1 MHSERIAR
9 AGKPAR
15 SERKLRRMGG
25 ERSVKA
31 AYVFIAPYV
40 LLFTLFIVIPV
51 VIAII
56 LSFTNFNTIQSP
68 DFVGFM
74 NYVNL
79 LTRDTIFMQYVL
91 PNTILFAVIVGPG
104 GYLLSFFL
112 AWCLSQISKVPRTIL
127 ALLLYSPSM
136 TSGVAMTV
144 VWRILFSGDQRGYL
158 NSFLMRLGWISEPI
172 KFLQSQEYLMP
183 VMIVV
188 ALWSSMGVGFLAMLA
203 GMMNIDETMYEAGE
217 IDGVRNRL
225 QEVFYI
231 TIPLMKPQMLFGM
244 VMAVVNTFQVG
255 YIGVALSGANPTPHY
270 AGQLIV
276 NLIEDYGFIRYEMG
290 YASAASVLLLGL
302 IYIITKQ
309 SGKLFRED

>member
-1 MHSERIAR
+1 MKRNHTPAHVK
-9 AGKPAR
+9 KP
-15 SERKLRRMGG
+15 K
-25 ERSVKA
+25 SVRA
-31 AYVFIAPYV
+31 AYLFIAPYA

-51 VIAII
+51 TIAIG
-56 LSFTNFNTIQSP
+56 LSFTNFNTIQAPS
-68 DFVGFM
+68 FVGFM

-79 LTRDTIFMQYVL
+79 LTRDAIFMQYVL

-112 AWCLSQISKVPRTIL
+112 AWCLSQISKGPRTVL

-144 VWRILFSGDQRGYL
+144 VWRILFSGDERGYL
-158 NSFLMRLGWISEPI
+158 NALLLDLGWISEPI
-172 KFLQSQEYLMP
+172 AFLQSSEYLMP

-203 GMMNIDETMYEAGE
+203 GMMNIDETMYEAGS

-255 YIGVALSGANPTPHY
+255 YIGVSLSGSNPTPQY

-290 YASAASVLLLGL
+290 YASAASVVLLIL
-302 IYIITKQ
+302 IYVITRQ

>member
-1 MHSERIAR
+1 MSGMPMLKRFRHLRDQSIAW
-9 AGKPAR
+9 AF
-15 SERKLRRMGG
+15 L
-25 ERSVKA
+25 
-31 AYVFIAPYV
+31 APYV
-40 LLFTLFIVIPV
+40 LLFTLFIIIPV
-51 VIAII
+51 LIAIA
-56 LSFTNFNTIQSP
+56 LSFTNFNTIQAP
-68 DFVGFM
+68 DLVGFM

-79 LTRDTIFMQYVL
+79 LTRDAIFMQYVL

-104 GYLLSFFL
+104 GYLLLFFL

-144 VWRILFSGDQRGYL
+144 VWKIIFSGDERGYL
-158 NSFLMRLGWISEPI
+158 NSLMLNLGWISEPI
-172 KFLQSQEYLMP
+172 AFLQSADYLMP
-183 VMIVV
+183 VMIIV

-203 GMMNIDETMYEAGE
+203 GMMNINEEMYEAAD
-217 IDGVRNRL
+217 IDGVRNRF

-231 TIPLMKPQMLFGM
+231 TIPMMKPQMLFGL

-255 YIGVALSGANPTPHY
+255 YIGVSLSGANPTPSY

-290 YASAASVLLLGL
+290 YASAASVVLLIL
-302 IYIITKQ
+302 IYGVTKW
-309 SGKLFRED
+309 SGRMFKED

>member
-1 MHSERIAR
+1 MTKKIQT
-9 AGKPAR
+9 PAPG
-15 SERKLRRMGG
+15 RRPK
-25 ERSVKA
+25 SVRA
-31 AYVFIAPYV
+31 AYLFILPYA
-40 LLFTLFIVIPV
+40 LLFSLFIVIPV
-51 VIAII
+51 AIAIG
-56 LSFTNFNTIQSP
+56 LSFTNFNTIQVPS
-68 DFVGFM
+68 FVGFM

-79 LTRDTIFMQYVL
+79 LTRDAIFMQYVL
-91 PNTILFAVIVGPG
+91 PNTILFAIIVGPG
-104 GYLLSFFL
+104 GYVLSFFL
-112 AWCLSQISKVPRTIL
+112 AWCLSQISKGPRTVL

-144 VWRILFSGDQRGYL
+144 VWRILFSGDERGYL
-158 NSFLMRLGWISEPI
+158 NALLLNLGWISEPVA
-172 KFLQSQEYLMP
+172 FLQSSEYLMP

-203 GMMNIDETMYEAGE
+203 GMMNIDETMYEAGS
-217 IDGVRNRL
+217 IDGIRNRL

-255 YIGVALSGANPTPHY
+255 YIGVSLSGANPTPQY

-290 YASAASVLLLGL
+290 YASAASVVLLIL
-302 IYIITKQ
+302 IYVITKQ

>member
-1 MHSERIAR
+1 MMKRDHMPAHVK
-9 AGKPAR
+9 KP
-15 SERKLRRMGG
+15 K
-25 ERSVKA
+25 SVRA
-31 AYVFIAPYV
+31 AYLFIAPYA

-51 VIAII
+51 TIAIG
-56 LSFTNFNTIQSP
+56 LSFTNFNTIQAPS
-68 DFVGFM
+68 FVGFM

-79 LTRDTIFMQYVL
+79 LTRDAIFMQYVL

-112 AWCLSQISKVPRTIL
+112 AWCLSQISKGPRTVL

-144 VWRILFSGDQRGYL
+144 VWRILFSGDERGYL
-158 NSFLMRLGWISEPI
+158 NALLLDLGWISEPI
-172 KFLQSQEYLMP
+172 AFLQSSEYLMP

-203 GMMNIDETMYEAGE
+203 GMMNIDETMYEAGS

-255 YIGVALSGANPTPHY
+255 YIGVSLSGSNPTPQY

-290 YASAASVLLLGL
+290 YASAASVVLLIL
-302 IYIITKQ
+302 IYVITRQ

>member
-1 MHSERIAR
+1 M
-9 AGKPAR
+9 
-15 SERKLRRMGG
+15 
-25 ERSVKA
+25 SVMVKKTRGPKSQ
-31 AYVFIAPYV
+31 YVAWAFLAPYI
-40 LLFTLFIVIPV
+40 LLFSLFIVVPV
-51 VIAII
+51 MIAIA
-56 LSFTNFNTIQSP
+56 LSFTNFNTLQMP
-68 DFVGFM
+68 DIVGFM

-79 LTRDTIFMQYVL
+79 LTRDAIFMQYVL

-144 VWRILFSGDQRGYL
+144 VWKIIFSGDERGYL
-158 NSFLMRLGWISEPI
+158 NAIMLNLGWISEPI
-172 KFLQSQEYLMP
+172 QFLQSSEYLMP

-188 ALWSSMGVGFLAMLA
+188 ALWSSLGVGFLAMLA
-203 GMMNIDETMYEAGE
+203 GMMNIDETVYEAAE
-217 IDGVRNRL
+217 IDGLRNRF

-231 TIPLMKPQMLFGM
+231 TIPMMKPQMLFGL

-255 YIGVALSGANPTPHY
+255 HIGVSLSGANPTPQY

-290 YASAASVLLLGL
+290 YASAASVVLLIM
-302 IYIITKQ
+302 IYTITKW
-309 SGKLFRED
+309 SGRMFTED

>member
-1 MHSERIAR
+1 MMKTKPLA
-9 AGKPAR
+9 APAR
-15 SERKLRRMGG
+15 HPK
-25 ERSVKA
+25 SVRA
-31 AYVFIAPYV
+31 AYAFIAPYA
-40 LLFTLFIVIPV
+40 LLFSLFIVIPV
-51 VIAII
+51 AIAIG
-56 LSFTNFNTIQSP
+56 LSFTNFNTIQMPS
-68 DFVGFM
+68 FVGFM

-79 LTRDTIFMQYVL
+79 LTRDSIFMQYVL

-104 GYLLSFFL
+104 GYALSFFL
-112 AWCLSQISKVPRTIL
+112 AWCLSQISKGPRTVL

-136 TSGVAMTV
+136 TGGVAMTV
-144 VWRILFSGDQRGYL
+144 VWRILFSGDERGYL
-158 NSFLMRLGWISEPI
+158 NALLLNLGWISEPI
-172 KFLQSQEYLMP
+172 AFLQSSEYLMP

-203 GMMNIDETMYEAGE
+203 GMMNIDESMYEAGS

-255 YIGVALSGANPTPHY
+255 YIGVSLSGANPTPQY

-290 YASAASVLLLGL
+290 YASAASVALLIL
-302 IYIITKQ
+302 IYVITKE
-309 SGKLFRED
+309 SGKIFRED

>member
-1 MHSERIAR
+1 MMKTKSLA
-9 AGKPAR
+9 APAR
-15 SERKLRRMGG
+15 RPQSIR
-25 ERSVKA
+25 A
-31 AYVFIAPYV
+31 AYVLIAPYA
-40 LLFTLFIVIPV
+40 LLFSLFIVIPV
-51 VIAII
+51 AIAIG
-56 LSFTNFNTIQSP
+56 LSFTNFNTIQLPS
-68 DFVGFM
+68 FVGFM

-79 LTRDTIFMQYVL
+79 LTRDAIFMQYVL

-104 GYLLSFFL
+104 GYVLSFFL
-112 AWCLSQISKVPRTIL
+112 AWCLSQISKGPRTVL

-144 VWRILFSGDQRGYL
+144 VWRILFSGDERGYL
-158 NSFLMRLGWISEPI
+158 NALLLNLGWISEPI
-172 KFLQSQEYLMP
+172 AFLQSSEYLMP

-203 GMMNIDETMYEAGE
+203 GMMNIDETMYEAGS
-217 IDGVRNRL
+217 IDGIRNRL

-255 YIGVALSGANPTPHY
+255 YIGVSLSGANPTPQY

-290 YASAASVLLLGL
+290 YASAASVVLLIL
-302 IYIITKQ
+302 IYVITKE
-309 SGKLFRED
+309 SGKIFKED

>member
-1 MHSERIAR
+1 MSALTKKAR
-9 AGKPAR
+9 GMKIQ
-15 SERKLRRMGG
+15 
-25 ERSVKA
+25 SVA
-31 AYVFIAPYV
+31 WAFLMPYTV
-40 LLFTLFIVIPV
+40 LFSLFIIVPV
-51 VIAII
+51 VIAIA
-56 LSFTNFNTIQSP
+56 LSFTNFNTLQMP

-79 LTRDTIFMQYVL
+79 LTRDAIFMQYVL

-144 VWRILFSGDQRGYL
+144 VWKIIFSGDERGYL
-158 NSFLMRLGWISEPI
+158 NAMLLNLGWISEPI
-172 KFLQSQEYLMP
+172 QFLQSSEYLMP
-183 VMIVV
+183 VMIIV

-203 GMMNIDETMYEAGE
+203 GMMNIDETVYEAAE
-217 IDGVRNRL
+217 IDGLRNRF

-231 TIPLMKPQMLFGM
+231 TIPMMKPQMLFGL

-255 YIGVALSGANPTPHY
+255 QIGVSLSGANPTPQY

-290 YASAASVLLLGL
+290 YASAASVVLLIL
-302 IYIITKQ
+302 IYAITKW
-309 SGKLFRED
+309 SGRMFKED

>member
-1 MHSERIAR
+1 MRSRNQT
-9 AGKPAR
+9 PAPG
-15 SERKLRRMGG
+15 RRPK
-25 ERSVKA
+25 SVRA
-31 AYVFIAPYV
+31 AYLFILPYA
-40 LLFTLFIVIPV
+40 LLFSLFIVIPV
-51 VIAII
+51 AIAIG
-56 LSFTNFNTIQSP
+56 LSFTNFNTIQAPS
-68 DFVGFM
+68 FVGFM

-79 LTRDTIFMQYVL
+79 LTRDAIFMQYVL

-104 GYLLSFFL
+104 GYVLSFFL
-112 AWCLSQISKVPRTIL
+112 AWCLSQISKGPRTVL

-144 VWRILFSGDQRGYL
+144 VWRILFSGDERGYL
-158 NSFLMRLGWISEPI
+158 NALLLNLGWISEPVA
-172 KFLQSQEYLMP
+172 FLQSSEYLMP

-203 GMMNIDETMYEAGE
+203 GMMNIDETMYEAGS
-217 IDGVRNRL
+217 IDGIRNRL

-255 YIGVALSGANPTPHY
+255 YIGVSLSGANPTPQY

-276 NLIEDYGFIRYEMG
+276 NLIEDYGFIDRK
-290 YASAASVLLLGL
+290 STRTPV
-302 IYIITKQ
+302 TT
-309 SGKLFRED
+309 

>member
-1 MHSERIAR
+1 M
-9 AGKPAR
+9 
-15 SERKLRRMGG
+15 
-25 ERSVKA
+25 SVMVKKTRGPKSQ
-31 AYVFIAPYV
+31 YVAWAFLAPYI
-40 LLFTLFIVIPV
+40 LLFSLFIVVPV
-51 VIAII
+51 MIAIA
-56 LSFTNFNTIQSP
+56 LSFTNFNTLQMP
-68 DFVGFM
+68 DIVGFM

-79 LTRDTIFMQYVL
+79 LTRDAIFMQYVL

-144 VWRILFSGDQRGYL
+144 VWKIIFSGDERGYL
-158 NSFLMRLGWISEPI
+158 NAMMLNLGWISEPI
-172 KFLQSQEYLMP
+172 QFLQSSEYLMP

-188 ALWSSMGVGFLAMLA
+188 ALWSSLGVGFLAMLA
-203 GMMNIDETMYEAGE
+203 GMMNIDETVYEAAE
-217 IDGVRNRL
+217 IDGLRNRF

-231 TIPLMKPQMLFGM
+231 TIPMMKPQMLFGL

-255 YIGVALSGANPTPHY
+255 HIGVSLSGANPTPQY

-290 YASAASVLLLGL
+290 YASAASVVLLIM
-302 IYIITKQ
+302 IYTITKW
-309 SGKLFRED
+309 SGRMFTED

>member
-1 MHSERIAR
+1 MRSKNQTPA
-9 AGKPAR
+9 PAR
-15 SERKLRRMGG
+15 RPK
-25 ERSVKA
+25 SVRA
-31 AYVFIAPYV
+31 AYLFIAPYA
-40 LLFTLFIVIPV
+40 LLFSLFIVIPV
-51 VIAII
+51 AIAIG
-56 LSFTNFNTIQSP
+56 LSFTNFNTIQAPS
-68 DFVGFM
+68 FVGFM

-79 LTRDTIFMQYVL
+79 LTRDAIFMQYVL

-104 GYLLSFFL
+104 GYVLSFFL
-112 AWCLSQISKVPRTIL
+112 AWCLSQISKGPRTVL

-144 VWRILFSGDQRGYL
+144 VWRILFSGDERGYL
-158 NSFLMRLGWISEPI
+158 NALLLNLGWISEPVA
-172 KFLQSQEYLMP
+172 FLQSSEYLMP

-203 GMMNIDETMYEAGE
+203 GMMNIDETMYEAGS
-217 IDGVRNRL
+217 IDGIRNRL

-255 YIGVALSGANPTPHY
+255 SIGVSLSGANPTPQY

-290 YASAASVLLLGL
+290 YASAASVVLLIL
-302 IYIITKQ
+302 IYVITKQ

>member
-1 MHSERIAR
+1 MTVMMKKAR
-9 AGKPAR
+9 GPK
-15 SERKLRRMGG
+15 SQ
-25 ERSVKA
+25 
-31 AYVFIAPYV
+31 YVAWAFLAPYI
-40 LLFTLFIVIPV
+40 LLFSLFIIVPV
-51 VIAII
+51 VIAIA
-56 LSFTNFNTIQSP
+56 LSFTNFNTLQMP

-79 LTRDTIFMQYVL
+79 LTRDAIFMQYVL

-144 VWRILFSGDQRGYL
+144 VWKIIFSGDERGYL
-158 NSFLMRLGWISEPI
+158 NALMLNLGWINEPI
-172 KFLQSQEYLMP
+172 QFLQSSEYLMP
-183 VMIVV
+183 VMIIV
-188 ALWSSMGVGFLAMLA
+188 ALWSSLGVGFLAMLA
-203 GMMNIDETMYEAGE
+203 GMMNIDETVYEAAE
-217 IDGVRNRL
+217 IDGLRNRF

-231 TIPLMKPQMLFGM
+231 TIPMMKPQMLFGL

-255 YIGVALSGANPTPHY
+255 HIGVSLSGANPTPQY

-290 YASAASVLLLGL
+290 YASAASVVLLVL
-302 IYIITKQ
+302 IYTITKW
-309 SGKLFRED
+309 SGKMFTED

>member
-1 MHSERIAR
+1 MT
-9 AGKPAR
+9 KKNQTPAPG
-15 SERKLRRMGG
+15 RRPK
-25 ERSVKA
+25 SVRA
-31 AYVFIAPYV
+31 AYLFILPYA
-40 LLFTLFIVIPV
+40 LLFSLFIVIPV
-51 VIAII
+51 AIAIG
-56 LSFTNFNTIQSP
+56 LSFTNFNTIQVPS
-68 DFVGFM
+68 FVGFM

-79 LTRDTIFMQYVL
+79 LTRDAIFMQYVL
-91 PNTILFAVIVGPG
+91 PNTILFAIIVGPG
-104 GYLLSFFL
+104 GYVLSFFL
-112 AWCLSQISKVPRTIL
+112 AWCLSQISKGPRTVL

-144 VWRILFSGDQRGYL
+144 VWRILFSGDERGYL
-158 NSFLMRLGWISEPI
+158 NALLLNLGWISEPVA
-172 KFLQSQEYLMP
+172 FLQSSEYLMP

-203 GMMNIDETMYEAGE
+203 GMMNFDETMYEAGA

-255 YIGVALSGANPTPHY
+255 YIGVSLSGANPTPQY

-290 YASAASVLLLGL
+290 YASAASVVLLIL
-302 IYIITKQ
+302 IYVITKQ

>member
-1 MHSERIAR
+1 MMKTKPLA
-9 AGKPAR
+9 APAR
-15 SERKLRRMGG
+15 RPKSIR
-25 ERSVKA
+25 A
-31 AYVFIAPYV
+31 AYAFIAPYV
-40 LLFTLFIVIPV
+40 LLFSLFIVIPV
-51 VIAII
+51 AIAIA
-56 LSFTNFNTIQSP
+56 LSFTNFNTIQMPS
-68 DFVGFM
+68 FVGFM

-79 LTRDTIFMQYVL
+79 LTRDAIFMQYVL

-104 GYLLSFFL
+104 GYVLSFFL
-112 AWCLSQISKVPRTIL
+112 AWCLSQISKGPRTVL

-144 VWRILFSGDQRGYL
+144 VWRILFSGDERGYL
-158 NSFLMRLGWISEPI
+158 NALLLNLGWISEPI
-172 KFLQSQEYLMP
+172 AFLQSSQFLMP

-203 GMMNIDETMYEAGE
+203 GMMNIDETMYEAGS
-217 IDGVRNRL
+217 IDGIRNRL

-255 YIGVALSGANPTPHY
+255 YIGVSLSGANPTPQY

-290 YASAASVLLLGL
+290 YASAASVVLLIL
-302 IYIITKQ
+302 IYVITKE
-309 SGKLFRED
+309 SGKIFKED